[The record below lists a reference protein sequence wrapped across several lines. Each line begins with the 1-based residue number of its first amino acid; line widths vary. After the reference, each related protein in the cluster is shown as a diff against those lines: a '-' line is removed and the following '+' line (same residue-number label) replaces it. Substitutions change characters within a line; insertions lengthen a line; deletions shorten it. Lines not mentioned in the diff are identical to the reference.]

1 MLAGLGSAA
10 LVHGARAETP
20 SPLAHGALASNPLAQ
35 AFEAPPLPVLPDV
48 GLMGLDGDRDL
59 SEFKGKTLIM
69 PIWAEWCEPCLG
81 ELPDFG
87 RLQEK
92 YGNSSFAV
100 VPILSGAA
108 KKMTPEIVKQLF
120 GYLHAGALTP
130 LVEAHFGDKLWRAM
144 ARTPAGWAIPCNLV
158 VAPSGR
164 VIGRE
169 IGLKADTPNGVV
181 APSAAKMPDGS
192 TPTLATRAESGESLS
207 LWGKVAGEQLA
218 QALSAGFL
226 AQA

>member
-1 MLAGLGSAA
+1 MFFSKKYNIDRRAMLAGLGSAA

-20 SPLAHGALASNPLAQ
+20 SPRAPGALASNPLAQ

-92 YGNSSFAV
+92 YGNSNFAV

-108 KKMTPEIVKQLF
+108 KKMTPEIV
-120 GYLHAGALTP
+120 
-130 LVEAHFGDKLWRAM
+130 
-144 ARTPAGWAIPCNLV
+144 
-158 VAPSGR
+158 
-164 VIGRE
+164 
-169 IGLKADTPNGVV
+169 
-181 APSAAKMPDGS
+181 
-192 TPTLATRAESGESLS
+192 
-207 LWGKVAGEQLA
+207 
-218 QALSAGFL
+218 
-226 AQA
+226 